1 MAEKKAQHGKNSVDE
16 TGFLAQSTRH
26 PFRDPDSPREP
37 DPQETKVKKILS
49 SVFAVVFAMA
59 FSLVCQPSVS
69 SAAPQGAPATRQN
82 QPAHQSVRNVKQ
94 NHAAPA
100 AAGREPQSSRSEK
113 AHGSAGNRKAPGTG
127 MEEKGQSRVPREKS
141 AR

>member
-59 FSLVCQPSVS
+59 FSLVSQPSVS

-82 QPAHQSVRNVKQ
+82 QPAHQSVRNVKATNGLISLEKYARSRQ
-94 NHAAPA
+94 
-100 AAGREPQSSRSEK
+100 EPDWDDDEWQ
-113 AHGSAGNRKAPGTG
+113 A
-127 MEEKGQSRVPREKS
+127 
-141 AR
+141 

>member
-16 TGFLAQSTRH
+16 NGFLAQSTRH

-94 NHAAPA
+94 NHAGSRQRAPVFPFRKGSWFRREQEGSWNRH
-100 AAGREPQSSRSEK
+100 GRER
-113 AHGSAGNRKAPGTG
+113 T
-127 MEEKGQSRVPREKS
+127 VPRAPREVCPLT
-141 AR
+141 A

>member
-69 SAAPQGAPATRQN
+69 SAAPQGAPA
-82 QPAHQSVRNVKQ
+82 SDKKLI
-94 NHAAPA
+94 
-100 AAGREPQSSRSEK
+100 SRPDVC
-113 AHGSAGNRKAPGTG
+113 AYITG
-127 MEEKGQSRVPREKS
+127 QLIR
-141 AR
+141 